1 MTDEEIHEPSLGVA
15 YTDLAPRRDRIR
27 RRWIIAGGSTV
38 FVVAA
43 VSTLAATLGSSRNS
57 EKTNTMT
64 LDSILDT
71 APITEPNSTTT
82 EVPTTATADS
92 TVPDTSVA
100 ANDSLVTTTTPMVT
114 GSHVPQ
120 SLPLRLS
127 IRLDSA
133 LNTSTPGAIFTYT
146 ITIENPGEVD
156 KPIRIT
162 AGYQQNGAVKSI
174 AGVRARGCPGWRGG
188 ANGIYLGI
196 DGVTLPAAS
205 VCTVSFDVA
214 TNPSYQG
221 DLRTVAGLYDDYD
234 RTEKVVTAQT
244 VFMFFPEATT
254 TTVTIPDST
263 TSSTSP

>member
-1 MTDEEIHEPSLGVA
+1 MSEEERVKPSVESGYVA
-15 YTDLAPRRDRIR
+15 PAPAGSRKRSF
-27 RRWIIAGGSTV
+27 WIVGLS
-38 FVVAA
+38 AA
-43 VSTLAATLGSSRNS
+43 VVLVAGITTAVALRSSRNS

-64 LDSILDT
+64 LDSVVDT

-92 TVPDTSVA
+92 TIPDTSVA
-100 ANDSLVTTTTPMVT
+100 ASDSLVTTTTPMVT

-120 SLPLRLS
+120 SKPLRLS

-133 LNTSTPGAIFTYT
+133 LNTSAPGAIFTYT

-174 AGVRARGCPGWRGG
+174 AGVRVSGCPGWRGG

-196 DGVTLPAAS
+196 DGATLPAAS